1 MDALLGLI
9 VETIRT
15 FLPVILWDML
25 VRKVNQ
31 VEAKRQKAE
40 LEKKY
45 LENKQKVL
53 EEAHGKSNR
62 ELINDAISKG
72 TNTTKP

>member
-1 MDALLGLI
+1 MEALLTLI
-9 VETIRT
+9 VESIRT

-25 VRKVNQ
+25 VRKVNE

-45 LENKQKVL
+45 LQNEKKVL
-53 EEAHGKSNR
+53 TEASNKSNR
-62 ELINDAISKG
+62 DLINDAIRKG
-72 TNTTKP
+72 TDGKP